1 MLKLGVD
8 KGNGFV
14 SNENA
19 VKPDL
24 NMMPSILDVGMV
36 PWFDPEGI
44 ADAVHQYQK
53 GITEMKYDEQE
64 ESEMF
69 SEFLTGLLERIGE
82 KKAS

>member
-1 MLKLGVD
+1 MLKLGAE
-8 KGNGFV
+8 KGSGFV
-14 SNENA
+14 STENA
-19 VKPDL
+19 VEPDL

-53 GITEMKYDEQE
+53 GITEMKYNEQE
-64 ESEMF
+64 ESESF
-69 SEFLTGLLERIGE
+69 SEFLISLLERIGE